1 MITKE
6 MVNKYLDD
14 DYPKWIANVLTD
26 ICNDPHCIYA
36 LRKQIKE
43 DWDLRYYNQKQTKG
57 KNEQCKCN
65 E

>member
-26 ICNDPHCIYA
+26 ICTR
-36 LRKQIKE
+36 LE
-43 DWDLRYYNQKQTKG
+43 V
-57 KNEQCKCN
+57 
-65 E
+65 